1 VRLQQQQLQK
11 DSANDGAA
19 VPPQTRKPIP
29 DTFLNARHYV
39 AAWAPLC
46 MAEYRSQLLQEVTQ
60 TMTAPVLVSVE
71 STESRK
77 RYRHDQGAGE
87 DAPWM
92 EENET
97 GGYVMIKSSRREP
110 MRFFPND
117 IVLLVQTQ
125 YKDILR
131 EIGNGT
137 AALPNGADPDS
148 ISIFSGISLIG
159 HTESSRSELNGLI
172 LKVSRRK
179 WTVVGKKE
187 MYLIKVG
194 SNITALREFTA
205 LCNVDT
211 LPMKKFLLGQHLEKA
226 ENRRKLSRNQPIEQ
240 LLNQMGGEQLGE
252 GFLKYA
258 MKKFNPSQLTAIAA
272 SAHEYGEGG
281 FTLIKGPPGTGS
293 ECALCALVVKVPFA
307 GKPLS
312 NVAALVIGRQK
323 RRRWWLS

>member
-1 VRLQQQQLQK
+1 
-11 DSANDGAA
+11 
-19 VPPQTRKPIP
+19 
-29 DTFLNARHYV
+29 
-39 AAWAPLC
+39 

-97 GGYVMIKSSRREP
+97 GGYVMIKSSRRDP

-137 AALPNGADPDS
+137 AALPNSADPDS

-293 ECALCALVVKVPFA
+293 ECSLRALAATLRFE
-307 GKPLS
+307 GMPLS

-323 RRRWWLS
+323 RRHLWLS